1 LSGALAK
8 MNLPKGFL
16 ASGIISGI
24 KKSGKKDLGLIVS
37 DNLCEAAG
45 VFTRNSVKAHCVIDN
60 QDILDSGNLIKA
72 ILVNSGNANACT
84 GQAGLNA
91 LNNIKNNLAKTLNC
105 NLANLLTASTGV
117 IGVVLPEDKITKAIP
132 NLTESLTANN
142 VDFSE
147 SILTTD
153 LSIKTSFKQYDNYSI
168 TGIAKGSG
176 MINPNMATMLSFIVT
191 DAQISS
197 IDLQKALTHANS
209 QSFNQISVDGD
220 TSTNDMVLILAN
232 GEAKYEPDLKS
243 FTENLSEIC
252 QDLAKQI
259 VKDGEGANKII
270 EVQVTEAF
278 SEDKAQDIAKGI
290 INSNLVK
297 TAIFGCDPNWGRIL
311 AAAGQYSE
319 INTEKLELKIQNIV
333 LFEKNEVKH
342 FNKAE
347 LIDLMKQSSEI
358 IIELNLGNKTDFQA
372 KAWGCDLSYEY
383 VRINAEYT
391 T

>member
-1 LSGALAK
+1 

-16 ASGIISGI
+16 ASGIVSGI

-45 VFTRNSVKAHCVIDN
+45 VFTRNSVKAHCVLDN
-60 QDILDSGNLIKA
+60 QDILDAGNLIKA

-84 GQAGLNA
+84 GQAGLTA
-91 LNNIKNNLAKTLNC
+91 LNNIKDNLAKNLNC
-105 NLANLLTASTGV
+105 NPANLLSASTGV
-117 IGVVLPEDKITKAIP
+117 IGVILPEHKIINNLQ
-132 NLTESLTANN
+132 NLTQNLINN
-142 VDFSE
+142 NSDFAE
-147 SILTTD
+147 AILTTD
-153 LSIKTSFKQYDNYSI
+153 LTLKTADKKCENYLISGI
-168 TGIAKGSG
+168 TKGSG
-176 MINPNMATMLSFIVT
+176 MINPNMATMLAFILT

-197 IDLQKALTHANS
+197 GDLQKALIQVNS

-232 GEAKYEPDLKS
+232 GQSRCEPDLKS
-243 FTENLSEIC
+243 FTQNLTEIC

-259 VKDGEGANKII
+259 VKDGEGASKII
-270 EVQVTEAF
+270 EVQVKEAF
-278 SEDKAQDIAKGI
+278 SEDKAQNIAKGI

-311 AAAGQYSE
+311 SAAGQSSE
-319 INTEKLELKIQNIV
+319 INTHKLELKIQNII
-333 LFEKNEVKH
+333 LFKNNEVQN

-347 LIDLMKQSSEI
+347 LAELMKQSQEI
-358 IIELNLGNKTDFQA
+358 IIELNLGNSTDFQA